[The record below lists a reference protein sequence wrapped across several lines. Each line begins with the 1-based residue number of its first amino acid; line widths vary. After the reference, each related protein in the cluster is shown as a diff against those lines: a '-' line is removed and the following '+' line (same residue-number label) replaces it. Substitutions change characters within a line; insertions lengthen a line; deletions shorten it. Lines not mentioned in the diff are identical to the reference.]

1 MQYRTQ
7 PVEENT
13 NQDFIRDIIKTD
25 LDSGK
30 HESITTR
37 FPPEPNGYLH
47 IGHAASICLNFGIA
61 AENDAATCN
70 LRFDDT
76 NPSKENT
83 EFVEAI
89 KKDIKWLGF
98 DWNEREYFA
107 SDYFDKL
114 HEFAVTLIEKGKAY
128 VDTQNQ
134 EQIRTNRG
142 TLTEPGHD
150 SPYRT
155 RSVQEN
161 LTLFDEMRKGK
172 HQPGSH
178 VLRAKIDM
186 SSPNLN
192 MRDPVMYRILDAP
205 HHRTGTD
212 WPIYPMYDFAHGL
225 SDSIEG
231 VTHSLCTMEYEDHRP
246 LYDWFIDELEV
257 FKSRQIEFGKIF
269 LSHTILSKRNL
280 TKLVENKLVSGWNDP
295 RMPTISGMRRLGY
308 SAESIKEFCR
318 RVSIT
323 RRWNTAEIELLEHCL
338 REDLNNKANRAL
350 AVLKPVK
357 VVIENYPENQ
367 VEYLEASNNPQDTT
381 SGTRKIP
388 FSREIYIEQDDFMEE
403 APNKFYRLTPGREVR
418 LRYGYFITCTKA
430 IRDPITNEIVE
441 IRCTYD
447 PETRGGNSP
456 DGRKVKSTIHWVSSS
471 HAVDAE
477 VRLYDRLCIDPEP
490 DISDGEN
497 LESVLNPNS
506 LETIISA
513 KLEPSLKK
521 AIPGNPI
528 QFERLGYF
536 CLDSEDSDGEN
547 NLVFNR
553 TVSLRDS
560 WNRRQSAR

>member
-1 MQYRTQ
+1 M
-7 PVEENT
+7 EENIH
-13 NQDFIRDIIKTD
+13 QDFIRDIIKTD
-25 LDSGK
+25 LASGK
-30 HESITTR
+30 HKSITTR

-61 AENDAATCN
+61 AENNLATCN

-89 KKDIKWLGF
+89 KTDIEWLGF
-98 DWNEREYFA
+98 SWDEREYFA
-107 SDYFDKL
+107 SDYFEKL
-114 HEFAVTLIEKGKAY
+114 HGFAITLIEKGKAY
-128 VDTQNQ
+128 VDSQTQ

-142 TLTEPGHD
+142 TLTQPGHD
-150 SPYRT
+150 SPYRA
-155 RSVQEN
+155 RNVQEN
-161 LTLFDEMRKGK
+161 LNLFVEMREGK

-192 MRDPVMYRILDAP
+192 MRDPVMYRILDTP

-280 TKLVENKLVSGWNDP
+280 TKLVENKLVNGWDDP

-308 SAESIKEFCR
+308 SAESIKDFCK

-338 REDLNNKANRAL
+338 REDLNKKANRAL

-367 VEYLEASNNPQDTT
+367 VEYLEALNNPQDAD

-388 FSREIYIEQDDFMEE
+388 FSKEIYIEQEDFMEK
-403 APNKFYRLTPGREVR
+403 ATNKFYRLTPGREVR
-418 LRYGYFITCTKA
+418 LRYGYFITCTSA
-430 IRDPITNEIVE
+430 IKDPVTNEIVE

-447 PETRGGNSP
+447 PETRGGNAP
-456 DGRKVKSTIHWVSSS
+456 DGRKVKSTIHWVSAS

-477 VRLYDRLCIDPEP
+477 IRLYERLCLDPEP
-490 DISDGEN
+490 DISDGQD

-506 LETIISA
+506 LETITSA
-513 KLEPSLKK
+513 KLEPSLKD
-521 AIPGNPI
+521 ATPGNPI

-536 CLDSEDSDGEN
+536 CLDFKDSTGEN

-560 WNRRQSAR
+560 WNKRQSAS

>member
-1 MQYRTQ
+1 MD
-7 PVEENT
+7 ENT
-13 NQDFIRDIIKTD
+13 NQDFIRDIVKED
-25 LDSGK
+25 LASGK
-30 HESITTR
+30 HQFITTR

-61 AENDAATCN
+61 KENESAKCN

-89 KKDIKWLGF
+89 KKDIQWLGF
-98 DWNEREYFA
+98 DWDEREYFA
-107 SDYFDKL
+107 SDYFQKL
-114 HEFAVTLIEKGKAY
+114 YGFAMTLINQGKAY
-128 VDTQNQ
+128 VDSQTQD
-134 EQIRTNRG
+134 EIRANRG
-142 TLTEPGHD
+142 TLTEPGAD
-150 SPYRT
+150 SPYRD
-155 RSVQEN
+155 RNPQEN
-161 LTLFDEMRKGK
+161 TKLLEEMRNGI
-172 HQPGSH
+172 HRPGSH

-186 SSPNLN
+186 ASPNLN
-192 MRDPVMYRILDAP
+192 MRDPVMYRILDTP
-205 HHRTGTD
+205 HHRTGNE

-225 SDSIEG
+225 SDSIEE

-246 LYDWFIDELEV
+246 LYEWFIDELKV

-308 SAESIKEFCR
+308 TADSIREFCR

-338 REDLNNKANRAL
+338 REDLNKKSNRAL
-350 AVLKPVK
+350 AVLRPIKL
-357 VVIENYPENQ
+357 VIENYPEDQ
-367 VEYLEASNNPQDTT
+367 VEYLEAANNPQDRD

-388 FSREIYIEQDDFMEE
+388 FSKELFIEQDDFMEN
-403 APNKFYRLTPGREVR
+403 PPKKFFRLTLGREVR
-418 LRYGYFITCTKA
+418 LRYGYLITCTEIIK
-430 IRDPITNEIVE
+430 DPITDEVLE
-441 IRCTYD
+441 LRCTYD
-447 PETRGGNSP
+447 PETRGGNAP
-456 DGRKVKSTIHWVSSS
+456 DGRKVKSTIHWVSANHSIN
-471 HAVDAE
+471 AE
-477 VRLYDRLCIDPEP
+477 VRLYERLCLDSEP

-497 LESVLNPNS
+497 LETVLNPNS
-506 LETIISA
+506 LEIIRSA
-513 KLEPSLKK
+513 KVEPSLKEST
-521 AIPGNPI
+521 PGNPM

-536 CLDSEDSDGEN
+536 CLDSEDSKNEG

-560 WNRRQSAR
+560 WAKTQSSN

>member
-1 MQYRTQ
+1 M
-7 PVEENT
+7 EENIH
-13 NQDFIRDIIKTD
+13 QDFIRDIIKTD
-25 LDSGK
+25 LASGK
-30 HESITTR
+30 HKSITTR

-61 AENDAATCN
+61 AENNLATCN

-89 KKDIKWLGF
+89 KTDIEWLGF
-98 DWNEREYFA
+98 SWDEREYFA
-107 SDYFDKL
+107 SDYFEKL
-114 HEFAVTLIEKGKAY
+114 HGFAITLIEKGKAY
-128 VDTQNQ
+128 VDSQTQ

-142 TLTEPGHD
+142 TLTQPGHD
-150 SPYRT
+150 SPYRA
-155 RSVQEN
+155 RNVQEN
-161 LTLFDEMRKGK
+161 LNLFVEMREGK

-192 MRDPVMYRILDAP
+192 MRDPVMYRILDTP

-280 TKLVENKLVSGWNDP
+280 TKLVENKLVSGWDDP

-308 SAESIKEFCR
+308 SAESIKDFCK

-338 REDLNNKANRAL
+338 REDLNKKANRAL

-367 VEYLEASNNPQDTT
+367 VEYLEALNNPQDAD

-388 FSREIYIEQDDFMEE
+388 FSKEIYIEQEDFMEK
-403 APNKFYRLTPGREVR
+403 ATNKFYRLTPGREVR
-418 LRYGYFITCTKA
+418 LRYGYFITCTSA
-430 IRDPITNEIVE
+430 IKDPVTNEIVE

-447 PETRGGNSP
+447 PETRGGNAP
-456 DGRKVKSTIHWVSSS
+456 DGRKVKSTIHWVSAS

-477 VRLYDRLCIDPEP
+477 IRLYERLCLDPEP
-490 DISDGEN
+490 DISDGQD

-506 LETIISA
+506 LETITSA
-513 KLEPSLKK
+513 KLEPSLKD
-521 AIPGNPI
+521 ATPGNPI

-536 CLDSEDSDGEN
+536 CLDFKDSTGEN

-553 TVSLRDS
+553 TVSLKDS
-560 WNRRQSAR
+560 WNKRQSAS

>member
-1 MQYRTQ
+1 M
-7 PVEENT
+7 EENIH
-13 NQDFIRDIIKTD
+13 QDFIRDIIKTD
-25 LDSGK
+25 LASGK
-30 HESITTR
+30 HKSITTR

-61 AENDAATCN
+61 AENNLATCN

-89 KKDIKWLGF
+89 KTDIEWLGF
-98 DWNEREYFA
+98 SWDEREYFA
-107 SDYFDKL
+107 SDYFEKL
-114 HEFAVTLIEKGKAY
+114 HGFAITLIEKGKAY
-128 VDTQNQ
+128 VDSQTQ

-142 TLTEPGHD
+142 TLTQPGHD
-150 SPYRT
+150 SPYRA
-155 RSVQEN
+155 RNVQEN
-161 LTLFDEMRKGK
+161 LNLFVEMREGK

-192 MRDPVMYRILDAP
+192 MRDPVMYRILDTP

-280 TKLVENKLVSGWNDP
+280 TKLVENKLVSGWDDP

-308 SAESIKEFCR
+308 SAESIKDFCK

-338 REDLNNKANRAL
+338 REDLNKKANRAL

-357 VVIENYPENQ
+357 VVIENYPEKQ
-367 VEYLEASNNPQDTT
+367 VEYLEALNNPQDAD

-388 FSREIYIEQDDFMEE
+388 FSKEIYIEQEDFMEK
-403 APNKFYRLTPGREVR
+403 ATNKFYRLTPGREVR
-418 LRYGYFITCTKA
+418 LRYGYFITCTSA
-430 IRDPITNEIVE
+430 IKDPVTNEIVE

-447 PETRGGNSP
+447 PETRGGNAP
-456 DGRKVKSTIHWVSSS
+456 DGRKVKSTIHWVSAS

-477 VRLYDRLCIDPEP
+477 IRLYERLCLDPEP
-490 DISDGEN
+490 DISDGQD

-506 LETIISA
+506 LETITSA
-513 KLEPSLKK
+513 KLEPSLKD
-521 AIPGNPI
+521 ATPGNPI

-536 CLDSEDSDGEN
+536 CLDFKDSTGEN

-560 WNRRQSAR
+560 WNKRQSAS

>member
-1 MQYRTQ
+1 M
-7 PVEENT
+7 EENIH
-13 NQDFIRDIIKTD
+13 QDFIRDIIKTD
-25 LDSGK
+25 LASGK
-30 HESITTR
+30 HKSITTR

-61 AENDAATCN
+61 AENNLATCN

-89 KKDIKWLGF
+89 KTDIEWLGF
-98 DWNEREYFA
+98 SWDEREYFA
-107 SDYFDKL
+107 SDYFEKL
-114 HEFAVTLIEKGKAY
+114 HGFAITLIEKGKAY
-128 VDTQNQ
+128 VDSQTQ

-142 TLTEPGHD
+142 TLTQPGHD
-150 SPYRT
+150 SPYRA
-155 RSVQEN
+155 RNVQEN
-161 LTLFDEMRKGK
+161 LNLFVEMREGK

-192 MRDPVMYRILDAP
+192 MRDPVMYRILDTP

-280 TKLVENKLVSGWNDP
+280 TKLVENKLVSGWDDP

-308 SAESIKEFCR
+308 SAESIKDFCK

-338 REDLNNKANRAL
+338 REDLNKKANRAL

-367 VEYLEASNNPQDTT
+367 VEYLEALNNPQDADG
-381 SGTRKIP
+381 GTRKIP
-388 FSREIYIEQDDFMEE
+388 FSKEIYIEQEDFMEK
-403 APNKFYRLTPGREVR
+403 ATNKFYRLTPGREVR
-418 LRYGYFITCTKA
+418 LRYGYFITCTSA
-430 IRDPITNEIVE
+430 IKDPVTNEIME

-447 PETRGGNSP
+447 PETRGGNAP
-456 DGRKVKSTIHWVSSS
+456 DGRKVKSTIHWVSAS

-477 VRLYDRLCIDPEP
+477 IRLYERLCLDPEP
-490 DISDGEN
+490 DISDGQD

-506 LETIISA
+506 LETITSA
-513 KLEPSLKK
+513 KLEPSLKD
-521 AIPGNPI
+521 ATPGNPI

-536 CLDSEDSDGEN
+536 CLDFKDSTGEN

-560 WNRRQSAR
+560 WNKRQSAS

>member
-1 MQYRTQ
+1 M
-7 PVEENT
+7 EENIH
-13 NQDFIRDIIKTD
+13 QDFIRDIIKTD
-25 LDSGK
+25 LASGK
-30 HESITTR
+30 HKSITTR

-61 AENDAATCN
+61 AENNLATCN

-89 KKDIKWLGF
+89 KTDIEWLGF
-98 DWNEREYFA
+98 SWDEREYFA
-107 SDYFDKL
+107 SDYFEKL
-114 HEFAVTLIEKGKAY
+114 HGFAITLIEKGKAY
-128 VDTQNQ
+128 VDSQTQ

-142 TLTEPGHD
+142 TLTQPGHD
-150 SPYRT
+150 SPYRA
-155 RSVQEN
+155 RNVQEN
-161 LTLFDEMRKGK
+161 LNLFVEMREGK

-192 MRDPVMYRILDAP
+192 MRDPVMYRILDTP

-280 TKLVENKLVSGWNDP
+280 TKLVENKLVNGWDDP

-308 SAESIKEFCR
+308 SAESIKDFCK

-338 REDLNNKANRAL
+338 REDLNKKANRAL

-367 VEYLEASNNPQDTT
+367 VEYLEALNNPQDADG
-381 SGTRKIP
+381 GTRKIP
-388 FSREIYIEQDDFMEE
+388 FSKEIYIEQEDFMEK
-403 APNKFYRLTPGREVR
+403 ATNKFYRLTPGREVR
-418 LRYGYFITCTKA
+418 LRYGYFITCTSA
-430 IRDPITNEIVE
+430 IKDPVTNEIVE

-447 PETRGGNSP
+447 PETRGGNAP
-456 DGRKVKSTIHWVSSS
+456 DGRKVKSTIHWVSAS

-477 VRLYDRLCIDPEP
+477 IRLYERLCLDPEP
-490 DISDGEN
+490 DISDGQD

-506 LETIISA
+506 LETITSA
-513 KLEPSLKK
+513 KLEPSLKD
-521 AIPGNPI
+521 ATPGNPI

-536 CLDSEDSDGEN
+536 CLDFKDSTGEN

-553 TVSLRDS
+553 TVSLRVS
-560 WNRRQSAR
+560 WNKRQSAS

>member
-1 MQYRTQ
+1 M
-7 PVEENT
+7 EENIH
-13 NQDFIRDIIKTD
+13 QDFIRDIIKTD
-25 LDSGK
+25 LASGK
-30 HESITTR
+30 HKSITTR

-61 AENDAATCN
+61 AENNLATCN

-89 KKDIKWLGF
+89 KTDIEWLGF
-98 DWNEREYFA
+98 SWDEREYFA
-107 SDYFDKL
+107 SDYFEKL
-114 HEFAVTLIEKGKAY
+114 HGFAITLIEKGKAY
-128 VDTQNQ
+128 VDSQTQ

-142 TLTEPGHD
+142 TLTQPGHD
-150 SPYRT
+150 SPYRA
-155 RSVQEN
+155 RNVQEN
-161 LTLFDEMRKGK
+161 LNLFVEMREGK

-192 MRDPVMYRILDAP
+192 MRDPVMYRILDTP

-280 TKLVENKLVSGWNDP
+280 TKLVENKLVSGWDDP

-308 SAESIKEFCR
+308 SAESIKDFCK

-338 REDLNNKANRAL
+338 REDLNKKANRAL

-367 VEYLEASNNPQDTT
+367 VEYLEALNNPQDADG
-381 SGTRKIP
+381 GTRKIP
-388 FSREIYIEQDDFMEE
+388 FSKEIYIEEEDFMEK
-403 APNKFYRLTPGREVR
+403 ATNKFYRLTPGREVR
-418 LRYGYFITCTKA
+418 LRYGYFITCTSA
-430 IRDPITNEIVE
+430 IKDPVTNEIVE

-447 PETRGGNSP
+447 PETRGGNAP
-456 DGRKVKSTIHWVSSS
+456 DGRKVKSTIHWVSAS

-477 VRLYDRLCIDPEP
+477 IRLYERLCLDPEP
-490 DISDGEN
+490 DISDGQD

-506 LETIISA
+506 LETITSA
-513 KLEPSLKK
+513 KLEPSLKD
-521 AIPGNPI
+521 ATPGNPI

-536 CLDSEDSDGEN
+536 CLDFKDSTGEN

-560 WNRRQSAR
+560 WNKRQSAS

>member
-1 MQYRTQ
+1 M
-7 PVEENT
+7 EENIH
-13 NQDFIRDIIKTD
+13 QDFIRDIIKTD
-25 LDSGK
+25 LASGK
-30 HESITTR
+30 HKSITTR

-61 AENDAATCN
+61 AENNLATCN

-89 KKDIKWLGF
+89 KTDIEWLGF
-98 DWNEREYFA
+98 SWDEREYFA
-107 SDYFDKL
+107 SDYFEKL
-114 HEFAVTLIEKGKAY
+114 HGFAITLIEKGKAY
-128 VDTQNQ
+128 VDSQTQ

-142 TLTEPGHD
+142 TLTQPGHD
-150 SPYRT
+150 SPYRA
-155 RSVQEN
+155 RNVQEN
-161 LTLFDEMRKGK
+161 LNLFVEMREGK

-178 VLRAKIDM
+178 LLRAKIDM

-192 MRDPVMYRILDAP
+192 MRDPVMYRILDTP

-280 TKLVENKLVSGWNDP
+280 TKLVENKLVSGWDDP

-308 SAESIKEFCR
+308 SAESIKDFCK

-338 REDLNNKANRAL
+338 REDLNKKANRAL

-367 VEYLEASNNPQDTT
+367 VEYLEALNNPQDAD

-388 FSREIYIEQDDFMEE
+388 FSKEIYIEQEDFMEK
-403 APNKFYRLTPGREVR
+403 ATNKFYRLTPGREVR
-418 LRYGYFITCTKA
+418 LRYGYFITCTSA
-430 IRDPITNEIVE
+430 IKDPVTNEIVE

-447 PETRGGNSP
+447 PETRGGNAP
-456 DGRKVKSTIHWVSSS
+456 DGRKVKSTIHWVSAS

-477 VRLYDRLCIDPEP
+477 IRLYERLCLDPEP
-490 DISDGEN
+490 DISDGQD

-506 LETIISA
+506 LETITSA
-513 KLEPSLKK
+513 KLEPSLKD
-521 AIPGNPI
+521 ATPGNPI

-536 CLDSEDSDGEN
+536 CLDFKDSTGEN

-560 WNRRQSAR
+560 WNKRQSAS

>member
-1 MQYRTQ
+1 M
-7 PVEENT
+7 EENIH
-13 NQDFIRDIIKTD
+13 QDFIRDIIKTD
-25 LDSGK
+25 LASGK
-30 HESITTR
+30 HKSITTR

-61 AENDAATCN
+61 AENNLATCN

-89 KKDIKWLGF
+89 KTDIEWLGF
-98 DWNEREYFA
+98 SWDEREYFA
-107 SDYFDKL
+107 SDYFEKL
-114 HEFAVTLIEKGKAY
+114 HGFAITLIEKGKAY
-128 VDTQNQ
+128 VDSQTQ

-142 TLTEPGHD
+142 TLTQPGHD
-150 SPYRT
+150 SPYRA
-155 RSVQEN
+155 RNVQEN
-161 LTLFDEMRKGK
+161 LNLFVEMREGK

-192 MRDPVMYRILDAP
+192 MRDPVMYRILDTP

-280 TKLVENKLVSGWNDP
+280 TKLVENKLVSGWDDP

-308 SAESIKEFCR
+308 SAESIKDFCK

-338 REDLNNKANRAL
+338 REDLNKKANRAL

-367 VEYLEASNNPQDTT
+367 VEYLEALNNPQDAD

-388 FSREIYIEQDDFMEE
+388 FSKEIYIEQEDFMEK
-403 APNKFYRLTPGREVR
+403 ATNKFYRLTPGREVR
-418 LRYGYFITCTKA
+418 LRYGYFITCTSA
-430 IRDPITNEIVE
+430 IKDPVTNEIVE

-447 PETRGGNSP
+447 PETRGGNAP
-456 DGRKVKSTIHWVSSS
+456 DGRKVKSTIHWVSAS

-477 VRLYDRLCIDPEP
+477 IRLYERLCLDPEP
-490 DISDGEN
+490 DISDGQD

-506 LETIISA
+506 LETITSA
-513 KLEPSLKK
+513 KLEPSLKD
-521 AIPGNPI
+521 ATPGNPI

-536 CLDSEDSDGEN
+536 CLDFKDSTGEN

-560 WNRRQSAR
+560 WNKPQSAS

>member
-61 AENDAATCN
+61 DENDSATCN

-186 SSPNLN
+186 SAPNLN

-212 WPIYPMYDFAHGL
+212 WPIYPL
-225 SDSIEG
+225 S
-231 VTHSLCTMEYEDHRP
+231 L
-246 LYDWFIDELEV
+246 
-257 FKSRQIEFGKIF
+257 
-269 LSHTILSKRNL
+269 
-280 TKLVENKLVSGWNDP
+280 
-295 RMPTISGMRRLGY
+295 
-308 SAESIKEFCR
+308 
-318 RVSIT
+318 
-323 RRWNTAEIELLEHCL
+323 
-338 REDLNNKANRAL
+338 
-350 AVLKPVK
+350 
-357 VVIENYPENQ
+357 
-367 VEYLEASNNPQDTT
+367 
-381 SGTRKIP
+381 
-388 FSREIYIEQDDFMEE
+388 
-403 APNKFYRLTPGREVR
+403 
-418 LRYGYFITCTKA
+418 
-430 IRDPITNEIVE
+430 
-441 IRCTYD
+441 
-447 PETRGGNSP
+447 
-456 DGRKVKSTIHWVSSS
+456 IH
-471 HAVDAE
+471 
-477 VRLYDRLCIDPEP
+477 I
-490 DISDGEN
+490 
-497 LESVLNPNS
+497 
-506 LETIISA
+506 
-513 KLEPSLKK
+513 
-521 AIPGNPI
+521 
-528 QFERLGYF
+528 
-536 CLDSEDSDGEN
+536 
-547 NLVFNR
+547 
-553 TVSLRDS
+553 
-560 WNRRQSAR
+560 

>member
-1 MQYRTQ
+1 M
-7 PVEENT
+7 EDNI

-25 LDSGK
+25 LATGK

-61 AENDAATCN
+61 AENDSAKCN

-98 DWNEREYFA
+98 NWDEREYFA
-107 SDYFDKL
+107 SDYFEKL
-114 HEFAVTLIEKGKAY
+114 HEFAVILIEKEKAY
-128 VDTQNQ
+128 VDSQNQ
-134 EQIRTNRG
+134 EEIRTNRG
-142 TLTEPGHD
+142 TLTQPGID
-150 SPYRT
+150 SPYRD

-161 LTLFDEMRKGK
+161 LILFGEMREGK
-172 HQPGSH
+172 HRPGSH
-178 VLRAKIDM
+178 VLRAKINM

-192 MRDPVMYRILDAP
+192 MRDPVMYRILDTP

-246 LYDWFIDELEV
+246 LYDWFIGELEV

-280 TKLVENKLVSGWNDP
+280 TKLVESKLVNGWNDP

-308 SAESIKEFCR
+308 SADSIKEFCR

-338 REDLNNKANRAL
+338 REDLNIKANRAL
-350 AVLKPVK
+350 AVLRPLK
-357 VVIENYPENQ
+357 VVIENYPETQ
-367 VEYLEASNNPQDTT
+367 VEYLDAANNPQDSS

-388 FSREIYIEQDDFMEE
+388 FSKEIYIEQDDFMEE

-418 LRYGYFITCTKA
+418 LRYGYFITCTDA
-430 IRDPITNEIVE
+430 IKDPVTNEIVE

-447 PETRGGNSP
+447 PETRGGNAP
-456 DGRKVKSTIHWVSSS
+456 DGRKVKSTIHWVSAS
-471 HAVDAE
+471 HAVNAE
-477 VRLYDRLCIDPEP
+477 VRLYERLCIDPEP
-490 DISDGEN
+490 DISDGQN
-497 LESVLNPNS
+497 LESVLNQNS
-506 LETIISA
+506 LEVIASA
-513 KLEPSLKK
+513 KLEPSLKE
-521 AIPGNPI
+521 ATAGNPI

-536 CLDSEDSDGEN
+536 CLDSEDSTDKN

-560 WNRRQSAR
+560 WNKRQSTN

>member
-1 MQYRTQ
+1 M
-7 PVEENT
+7 EENI

-25 LDSGK
+25 LASGK
-30 HESITTR
+30 HKSITTR

-61 AENDAATCN
+61 AENNLATCN

-89 KKDIKWLGF
+89 KTDIEWLGF
-98 DWNEREYFA
+98 SWDEREYFA
-107 SDYFDKL
+107 SDYFEKL
-114 HEFAVTLIEKGKAY
+114 HGFAITLIEKGKAY
-128 VDTQNQ
+128 VDSQTQ

-142 TLTEPGHD
+142 TLTQPGHD
-150 SPYRT
+150 SPYRA
-155 RSVQEN
+155 RNVQEN
-161 LTLFDEMRKGK
+161 LNLFVEMREGK

-192 MRDPVMYRILDAP
+192 MRDPVMYRILDTP

-280 TKLVENKLVSGWNDP
+280 TKLVENKLVSGWDDP

-308 SAESIKEFCR
+308 SAESIKDFCK

-338 REDLNNKANRAL
+338 REDLNKKANRAL

-367 VEYLEASNNPQDTT
+367 VEYLEALNNPQDAD

-388 FSREIYIEQDDFMEE
+388 FSKEIYIEQEDFMEK
-403 APNKFYRLTPGREVR
+403 ATNKFYRLTPGREVR
-418 LRYGYFITCTKA
+418 LRYGYFITCTSA
-430 IRDPITNEIVE
+430 IKDPVTNEIVE

-447 PETRGGNSP
+447 PETRGGNAP
-456 DGRKVKSTIHWVSSS
+456 DGRKVKSTIHWVSAS

-477 VRLYDRLCIDPEP
+477 IRLYERLCLDPEP
-490 DISDGEN
+490 DISDGQD

-506 LETIISA
+506 LETITSA
-513 KLEPSLKK
+513 KLEPSLKD
-521 AIPGNPI
+521 ATPGNPI

-536 CLDSEDSDGEN
+536 CLDFKDSTGEN

-560 WNRRQSAR
+560 WNKRQSAS

>member
-1 MQYRTQ
+1 M
-7 PVEENT
+7 EENIH
-13 NQDFIRDIIKTD
+13 QDFIRDIIKTD
-25 LDSGK
+25 LASGK
-30 HESITTR
+30 HKSITTR

-61 AENDAATCN
+61 AENNLATCN

-89 KKDIKWLGF
+89 KTDIEWLGF
-98 DWNEREYFA
+98 SWDEREYFA
-107 SDYFDKL
+107 SDYFEKL
-114 HEFAVTLIEKGKAY
+114 HGFAITLIEKGKAY
-128 VDTQNQ
+128 VDSQTQ

-142 TLTEPGHD
+142 TLTQPGHD
-150 SPYRT
+150 SPYRA
-155 RSVQEN
+155 RNVQEN
-161 LTLFDEMRKGK
+161 LNLFVEMREGK

-192 MRDPVMYRILDAP
+192 MRDPVMYRILDTP

-280 TKLVENKLVSGWNDP
+280 TKLVENKLVSGWDDP

-308 SAESIKEFCR
+308 SAESIKDFCK

-338 REDLNNKANRAL
+338 REDLNKKANRAL

-367 VEYLEASNNPQDTT
+367 VEYLEALNNPQDADG
-381 SGTRKIP
+381 GTRKIP
-388 FSREIYIEQDDFMEE
+388 FSKEIYIEQEDFMEK
-403 APNKFYRLTPGREVR
+403 ATNKFYRLTPGREVR
-418 LRYGYFITCTKA
+418 LRYGYFITCTSA
-430 IRDPITNEIVE
+430 IKDPVTNEIVE

-447 PETRGGNSP
+447 PETRGGNAP
-456 DGRKVKSTIHWVSSS
+456 DGRKVKSTIHWVSAS

-477 VRLYDRLCIDPEP
+477 IRLYERLCLDPEP
-490 DISDGEN
+490 DISDGQD

-506 LETIISA
+506 LETITSA
-513 KLEPSLKK
+513 KLEPSLKD
-521 AIPGNPI
+521 ATPGNPI

-536 CLDSEDSDGEN
+536 CLDFKDSTGEN

-560 WNRRQSAR
+560 WNKQQYAS

>member
-1 MQYRTQ
+1 MQYRTH

-506 LETIISA
+506 LETIICA

>member
-1 MQYRTQ
+1 M
-7 PVEENT
+7 EENT

-161 LTLFDEMRKGK
+161 LTLFDEMRKSK

-192 MRDPVMYRILDAP
+192 MRDPVMYRILDTP

-246 LYDWFIDELEV
+246 LYDWFINELEV

-506 LETIISA
+506 LETIICA

>member
-1 MQYRTQ
+1 M
-7 PVEENT
+7 EENIH
-13 NQDFIRDIIKTD
+13 QDFIRDIIKTD
-25 LDSGK
+25 LASGK
-30 HESITTR
+30 HKSITTR

-61 AENDAATCN
+61 AENNLATCN

-89 KKDIKWLGF
+89 KTDIEWLGF
-98 DWNEREYFA
+98 SWDEREYFA
-107 SDYFDKL
+107 SDYFEKL
-114 HEFAVTLIEKGKAY
+114 HGFAITLIEKGKAY
-128 VDTQNQ
+128 VDSQTQ

-142 TLTEPGHD
+142 TLTQPGHD
-150 SPYRT
+150 SPYRA
-155 RSVQEN
+155 RNVQEN
-161 LTLFDEMRKGK
+161 LNLFVEMREGK

-192 MRDPVMYRILDAP
+192 MRDPVMYRILDTP

-280 TKLVENKLVSGWNDP
+280 TKLVENKLVSGWDDP

-308 SAESIKEFCR
+308 SAESIKDFCK

-338 REDLNNKANRAL
+338 REDLNKKANRAL

-367 VEYLEASNNPQDTT
+367 VEYLEALNNPQDADG
-381 SGTRKIP
+381 GTRKIP
-388 FSREIYIEQDDFMEE
+388 FSKEIYIEEEDFMEK
-403 APNKFYRLTPGREVR
+403 ATNKFYRLTPGREVR
-418 LRYGYFITCTKA
+418 LRYGYFITCTSA
-430 IRDPITNEIVE
+430 IKDPVTNEIVE

-447 PETRGGNSP
+447 PETRGGNAP
-456 DGRKVKSTIHWVSSS
+456 DGRKVKSTIHWVSAS

-477 VRLYDRLCIDPEP
+477 IRLYERLCLDPEP
-490 DISDGEN
+490 DISDGQD

-506 LETIISA
+506 LETITSA
-513 KLEPSLKK
+513 KLEPSLKD
-521 AIPGNPI
+521 ATPGNPI

-536 CLDSEDSDGEN
+536 CLDFKDSTGEN

-560 WNRRQSAR
+560 WNKQQSAS

>member
-1 MQYRTQ
+1 MQYRTH

-161 LTLFDEMRKGK
+161 LTLFDEMRKSK

-186 SSPNLN
+186 SAPNLN

-506 LETIISA
+506 LETIICA

>member
-1 MQYRTQ
+1 M
-7 PVEENT
+7 EENT

-161 LTLFDEMRKGK
+161 LTLFDEMRKSK

-192 MRDPVMYRILDAP
+192 MRDPVMYRILDTP

-506 LETIISA
+506 LETIICA

>member
-1 MQYRTQ
+1 M
-7 PVEENT
+7 EENT

-350 AVLKPVK
+350 AVIKPVK

-506 LETIISA
+506 LETIICA

>member
-1 MQYRTQ
+1 
-7 PVEENT
+7 VDENK
-13 NQDFIRDIIKTD
+13 NQDFIRDIVKED
-25 LDSGK
+25 LASGK
-30 HESITTR
+30 HQFITTR

-61 AENDAATCN
+61 KENESAKCN

-89 KKDIKWLGF
+89 KKDIQWLGF
-98 DWNEREYFA
+98 DWDEREYFA
-107 SDYFDKL
+107 SDYFQKL
-114 HEFAVTLIEKGKAY
+114 YGFAMTLINQGKAY
-128 VDTQNQ
+128 VDSQTQD
-134 EQIRTNRG
+134 EIRANRG
-142 TLTEPGHD
+142 TLTEPGAD
-150 SPYRT
+150 SPYRD
-155 RSVQEN
+155 RNPQEN
-161 LTLFDEMRKGK
+161 TKLLEEMRNGI
-172 HQPGSH
+172 HRPGSH

-186 SSPNLN
+186 ASPNLN
-192 MRDPVMYRILDAP
+192 MRDPVMYRILDTP
-205 HHRTGTD
+205 HHRTGNE

-225 SDSIEG
+225 SDSIEE

-246 LYDWFIDELEV
+246 LYEWFIDELKV

-308 SAESIKEFCR
+308 TADSIREFCR

-338 REDLNNKANRAL
+338 REDLNKKSNRAL
-350 AVLKPVK
+350 AVLRPIKL
-357 VVIENYPENQ
+357 VIENYPEDQ
-367 VEYLEASNNPQDTT
+367 VEYLEAANNPQDRD

-388 FSREIYIEQDDFMEE
+388 FSKELFIEQDDFMEN
-403 APNKFYRLTPGREVR
+403 PPKKFFRLTLGREVR
-418 LRYGYFITCTKA
+418 LRYGYLITCTEIIK
-430 IRDPITNEIVE
+430 DPITDEVLE
-441 IRCTYD
+441 LRCTYD
-447 PETRGGNSP
+447 PETRGGNAP
-456 DGRKVKSTIHWVSSS
+456 DGRKVKSTIHWVSANHSIN
-471 HAVDAE
+471 AE
-477 VRLYDRLCIDPEP
+477 VRLYERLCLDSEP

-497 LESVLNPNS
+497 LETVLNPNS
-506 LETIISA
+506 LEIIRSA
-513 KLEPSLKK
+513 KVEPSLKEST
-521 AIPGNPI
+521 PGNPM

-536 CLDSEDSDGEN
+536 CLDSEDSKNEG

-560 WNRRQSAR
+560 WAKTQSSN

>member
-1 MQYRTQ
+1 M
-7 PVEENT
+7 EENI
-13 NQDFIRDIIKTD
+13 NQDFIRDLIKTD
-25 LDSGK
+25 LATGK

-61 AENDAATCN
+61 SENDSAKCN

-98 DWNEREYFA
+98 NWDEREYFA
-107 SDYFDKL
+107 SDYFEKL
-114 HEFAVTLIEKGKAY
+114 HEFAVILIEKEKAY
-128 VDTQNQ
+128 VDSQNQ
-134 EQIRTNRG
+134 EEIRTNRG
-142 TLTEPGHD
+142 TLTQPGID
-150 SPYRT
+150 SPYRD

-161 LTLFDEMRKGK
+161 LILFGEMREGK
-172 HQPGSH
+172 HRPGSH
-178 VLRAKIDM
+178 VLRAKINM

-192 MRDPVMYRILDAP
+192 MRDPVMYRILDTP

-246 LYDWFIDELEV
+246 LYDWFIGELEV

-280 TKLVENKLVSGWNDP
+280 TKLVESKLVNGWNDP

-308 SAESIKEFCR
+308 SADSIKEFCR

-338 REDLNNKANRAL
+338 REDLNIKANRAL
-350 AVLKPVK
+350 AVLRPLK
-357 VVIENYPENQ
+357 VVIENYPETQ
-367 VEYLEASNNPQDTT
+367 VEYLDAANNPQDSS

-388 FSREIYIEQDDFMEE
+388 FSKEIYIEQDDFMEE

-418 LRYGYFITCTKA
+418 LRYGYFITCTDA
-430 IRDPITNEIVE
+430 IKDPVTYEIVE
-441 IRCTYD
+441 IRCTND
-447 PETRGGNSP
+447 PETRGGNAP
-456 DGRKVKSTIHWVSSS
+456 DGRKVKSTIHWVSAS
-471 HAVDAE
+471 HAVNAE
-477 VRLYDRLCIDPEP
+477 VRLYERLCIDPEP
-490 DISDGEN
+490 DISDGQN
-497 LESVLNPNS
+497 LESVLNQNS
-506 LETIISA
+506 LEVIASA
-513 KLEPSLKK
+513 KLEPSLKE
-521 AIPGNPI
+521 ATSGNPI

-536 CLDSEDSDGEN
+536 CLDSEDSTDQN

-560 WNRRQSAR
+560 WNKRQSTN

>member
-1 MQYRTQ
+1 M
-7 PVEENT
+7 EENIH
-13 NQDFIRDIIKTD
+13 QDFIRDIIKTD
-25 LDSGK
+25 LASGK
-30 HESITTR
+30 HKSITTR

-61 AENDAATCN
+61 AENNLATCN

-89 KKDIKWLGF
+89 KTDIEWLGF
-98 DWNEREYFA
+98 SWDEREYFA
-107 SDYFDKL
+107 SDYFEKL
-114 HEFAVTLIEKGKAY
+114 HGFAITLIEKGKAY
-128 VDTQNQ
+128 VDSQTQ

-142 TLTEPGHD
+142 TLTQPGHD
-150 SPYRT
+150 SPYRA
-155 RSVQEN
+155 RNVQEN
-161 LTLFDEMRKGK
+161 LNLFVEMREGK

-192 MRDPVMYRILDAP
+192 MRDPVMYRILDTP

-280 TKLVENKLVSGWNDP
+280 TKLVENKLVSGWDDP

-308 SAESIKEFCR
+308 SAESIKDFCK

-338 REDLNNKANRAL
+338 REDLNKKANRAL

-367 VEYLEASNNPQDTT
+367 VEYLEALNNPQDAD

-388 FSREIYIEQDDFMEE
+388 FSKEIYIEQEDFMEK
-403 APNKFYRLTPGREVR
+403 ATNKFYRLTPGREVR
-418 LRYGYFITCTKA
+418 LRYGYFITCTSA
-430 IRDPITNEIVE
+430 IKDPATNEIVE

-447 PETRGGNSP
+447 PETRGGNAP
-456 DGRKVKSTIHWVSSS
+456 DGRKVKSTIHWVSAS

-477 VRLYDRLCIDPEP
+477 IRLYERLCLDPEP
-490 DISDGEN
+490 DISDGQD

-506 LETIISA
+506 LETITSA
-513 KLEPSLKK
+513 KLEPSLKD
-521 AIPGNPI
+521 ATPGNPI

-536 CLDSEDSDGEN
+536 CLDFKDSTGEN

-560 WNRRQSAR
+560 WNKRQSAS

>member
-1 MQYRTQ
+1 M
-7 PVEENT
+7 EENIH
-13 NQDFIRDIIKTD
+13 QDFIRDIIKTD
-25 LDSGK
+25 LASGK
-30 HESITTR
+30 HKSITTR

-61 AENDAATCN
+61 AENNLATCN

-89 KKDIKWLGF
+89 KTDIEWLGF
-98 DWNEREYFA
+98 SWDEREYFA
-107 SDYFDKL
+107 SDYFEKL
-114 HEFAVTLIEKGKAY
+114 HGFAITLIEKGKAY
-128 VDTQNQ
+128 VDSQTQ

-142 TLTEPGHD
+142 TLTQPGHD
-150 SPYRT
+150 SPYRA
-155 RSVQEN
+155 RNVQEN
-161 LTLFDEMRKGK
+161 LNLFVEMREGK

-192 MRDPVMYRILDAP
+192 MRDPVMYRILNAP

-280 TKLVENKLVSGWNDP
+280 TKLVENKLVSGWDDP

-308 SAESIKEFCR
+308 SAESIKDFCK

-338 REDLNNKANRAL
+338 REDLNKKANRAL

-367 VEYLEASNNPQDTT
+367 VEYLEALNNPQDAD

-388 FSREIYIEQDDFMEE
+388 FSKEIYIEQEDFMEK
-403 APNKFYRLTPGREVR
+403 ATNKFYRLTPGREVR
-418 LRYGYFITCTKA
+418 LRYGYFITCTSA
-430 IRDPITNEIVE
+430 IKDPVTNEIME

-447 PETRGGNSP
+447 PETRGGDAP
-456 DGRKVKSTIHWVSSS
+456 DGRKVKSTIHWVSAS

-477 VRLYDRLCIDPEP
+477 IRLYERLCLDPEP
-490 DISDGEN
+490 DISDGQD

-506 LETIISA
+506 LETITSA
-513 KLEPSLKK
+513 KLEPSLKD
-521 AIPGNPI
+521 ATPGNPI

-536 CLDSEDSDGEN
+536 CLDFKDSTGEN
-547 NLVFNR
+547 NLIFNR

-560 WNRRQSAR
+560 WNKRQSAS

>member
-1 MQYRTQ
+1 M
-7 PVEENT
+7 EENIH
-13 NQDFIRDIIKTD
+13 QDFIRDIIKTD
-25 LDSGK
+25 LASGK
-30 HESITTR
+30 HKSITTR

-61 AENDAATCN
+61 AENNLATCN

-89 KKDIKWLGF
+89 KTDIEWLGF
-98 DWNEREYFA
+98 SWDEREYFA
-107 SDYFDKL
+107 SDYFEKL
-114 HEFAVTLIEKGKAY
+114 HGFAITLIEKGKAY
-128 VDTQNQ
+128 VDSQTQ

-142 TLTEPGHD
+142 TLTQPGHD
-150 SPYRT
+150 SPYRA
-155 RSVQEN
+155 RNVQEN
-161 LTLFDEMRKGK
+161 LNLFVEMREGK

-192 MRDPVMYRILDAP
+192 MRDPVMYRILNAP

-280 TKLVENKLVSGWNDP
+280 TKLVENKLVSGWDDP

-308 SAESIKEFCR
+308 SAESIKDFCK

-338 REDLNNKANRAL
+338 REDLNKKANRAL

-367 VEYLEASNNPQDTT
+367 VEYLEALNNPQDADG
-381 SGTRKIP
+381 GTRKIP
-388 FSREIYIEQDDFMEE
+388 FSKEIYIEQEDFMEK
-403 APNKFYRLTPGREVR
+403 ATNKFYRLTPGREVR
-418 LRYGYFITCTKA
+418 LRYGYFITCTSA
-430 IRDPITNEIVE
+430 IKDPVTNEIME

-447 PETRGGNSP
+447 PETRGGNAP
-456 DGRKVKSTIHWVSSS
+456 DGRKVKSTIHWVSAN

-477 VRLYDRLCIDPEP
+477 VRLYERLCLDPEP
-490 DISDGEN
+490 DISDGQD

-506 LETIISA
+506 IETITSA
-513 KLEPSLKK
+513 KLEPSLKE
-521 AIPGNPI
+521 ATPGNPI

-536 CLDSEDSDGEN
+536 CLDFKDSTGEN

-560 WNRRQSAR
+560 WNKRQSVS

>member
-1 MQYRTQ
+1 
-7 PVEENT
+7 VDENT
-13 NQDFIRDIIKTD
+13 NQDFIRDIVKED
-25 LDSGK
+25 LASGK
-30 HESITTR
+30 HQFITTR

-61 AENDAATCN
+61 KENESAKCN

-89 KKDIKWLGF
+89 KKDIQWLGF
-98 DWNEREYFA
+98 DWDEREYFA
-107 SDYFDKL
+107 SDYFQKL
-114 HEFAVTLIEKGKAY
+114 YGFAMTLINQGKAY
-128 VDTQNQ
+128 VDSQTQD
-134 EQIRTNRG
+134 EIRANRG
-142 TLTEPGHD
+142 TLTEPGAD
-150 SPYRT
+150 SPYRD
-155 RSVQEN
+155 RNPQEN
-161 LTLFDEMRKGK
+161 TKLLEEMRNGI
-172 HQPGSH
+172 HRPGSH

-186 SSPNLN
+186 ASPNLN
-192 MRDPVMYRILDAP
+192 MRDPVMYRILDTP
-205 HHRTGTD
+205 HHRTGNE

-225 SDSIEG
+225 SDSIEE

-246 LYDWFIDELEV
+246 LYEWFIDELKV

-308 SAESIKEFCR
+308 TADSIREFCR

-338 REDLNNKANRAL
+338 REDLNKKSNRAL
-350 AVLKPVK
+350 AVLRPIKL
-357 VVIENYPENQ
+357 VIENYPEDQ
-367 VEYLEASNNPQDTT
+367 VEYLEAANNPQDRD

-388 FSREIYIEQDDFMEE
+388 FSKELFIEQDDFMEN
-403 APNKFYRLTPGREVR
+403 PPKKFFRLTLGREVR
-418 LRYGYFITCTKA
+418 LRYGYLITCTEIIK
-430 IRDPITNEIVE
+430 DPITDEVLE
-441 IRCTYD
+441 LRCTYD
-447 PETRGGNSP
+447 PETRGGNAP
-456 DGRKVKSTIHWVSSS
+456 DGRKVKSTIHWVSANHSIN
-471 HAVDAE
+471 AE
-477 VRLYDRLCIDPEP
+477 VRLYERLCLDSEP

-497 LESVLNPNS
+497 LETVLNPNS
-506 LETIISA
+506 LEIIRSA
-513 KLEPSLKK
+513 KVEPSLKEST
-521 AIPGNPI
+521 PGNPM

-536 CLDSEDSDGEN
+536 CLDSEDSKNEG

-560 WNRRQSAR
+560 WAKTQSSN